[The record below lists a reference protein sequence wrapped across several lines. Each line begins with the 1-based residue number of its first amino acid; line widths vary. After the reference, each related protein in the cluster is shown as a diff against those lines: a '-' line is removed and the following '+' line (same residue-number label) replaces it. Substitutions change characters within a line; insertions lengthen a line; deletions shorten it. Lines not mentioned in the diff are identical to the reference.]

1 MSGARSENSRNS
13 RIDLISHERGG
24 EVSTPG
30 ERAGREKEQRACRDG
45 AERVSAGGRRERPLS
60 VSEAAVYLN
69 VNVRYVRRLVAE
81 RRVTYLKVGRLLRF
95 RASDL
100 EAYLQSC
107 RVEPPTSGRR
117 SARER

>member
-1 MSGARSENSRNS
+1 MSATRSENSRNS

-30 ERAGREKEQRACRDG
+30 ERAGREKEKRECRDG
-45 AERVSAGGRRERPLS
+45 AEQVSAGGRRERPLS

-100 EAYLQSC
+100 EAYLESC
-107 RVEPPTSGRR
+107 RVEPLASGQRR
-117 SARER
+117 TREH

>member
-1 MSGARSENSRNS
+1 MSRIRSENSRNS

-30 ERAGREKEQRACRDG
+30 EGAGREKEQRECSDG
-45 AERVSAGGRRERPLS
+45 AEQASAGGRRERPLS

-95 RASDL
+95 RVRDL
-100 EAYLQSC
+100 EAYLESC